1 MKYPKGTKKN
11 LNKNIYYGNR
21 GMNLEQDINITNE
34 YYLTNDIAVIHK
46 KPTPITVNKV
56 DYPSRIDAVITEAH
70 YKTPSTTDYNGVYK
84 GLYIDFEAK
93 ETKNKTSF
101 PLSNIHSHQIR
112 HIESVIRHGGIS
124 FVIVS
129 FITVNKLYL
138 LDGNDL
144 ISFVNN
150 NERKSIPLSYF
161 DEKAILLEYKFQ
173 PRIDY
178 LKAVDKLIEVK
189 YEKHNR

>member
-1 MKYPKGTKKN
+1 MKYPKGTKRN

-34 YYLTNDIAVIHK
+34 YYLINDIAVIHK

-101 PLSNIHSHQIR
+101 PLSNIHPHQIK

-129 FITVNKLYL
+129 FTTVNKLYL
-138 LDGNDL
+138 LDGKDL
-144 ISFVNN
+144 ISFINTT
-150 NERKSIPLSYF
+150 ERKSIPLTYF
-161 DEKAILLEYKFQ
+161 DERAILLEYKFQ

-189 YEKHNR
+189 

>member
-34 YYLTNDIAVIHK
+34 YYLINDIAVIHK

-56 DYPSRIDAVITEAH
+56 DYPSRLEAVITEAH

-84 GLYIDFEAK
+84 GFYVDFEAK
-93 ETKNKTSF
+93 ETKNKSSF
-101 PLSNIHSHQIR
+101 PLSNIHSHQIK
-112 HIESVIRHGGIS
+112 HIESVIKHGGIS

-129 FITVNKLYL
+129 FTAINRLYL

-144 ISFVNN
+144 VSFINN

-161 DEKAILLEYKFQ
+161 EEKSILLEYKFQ

-189 YEKHNR
+189 YEKFN